1 MVLLDKRI
9 HTYSISLMHHMTH
22 SGFER
27 ISSFGNPGS
36 KTSLKVDRISR
47 EIDKHGVEKNGQT
60 DKGRGGGDGERL
72 AVGNV
77 EAEADERW

>member
-1 MVLLDKRI
+1 
-9 HTYSISLMHHMTH
+9 MHHMTH

-36 KTSLKVDRISR
+36 KTSLKVDRISW

-60 DKGRGGGDGERL
+60 DKGRGG
-72 AVGNV
+72 
-77 EAEADERW
+77 